1 MPRKKKKIA
10 VKVVKKGKS
19 KIFVWFAGNWQQN
32 RVLNFHSSVFI
43 DKNLRQMLK

>member
-19 KIFVWFAGNWQQN
+19 KIFVATGATA
-32 RVLNFHSSVFI
+32 
-43 DKNLRQMLK
+43 K